1 VVQSVSGRR
10 AIILIVVED
19 IPTCASG
26 GRSSS
31 HRAWLEVVRLVMID
45 FKHSINISDDKDHV
59 DKVVDLVITSQ
70 AGLVFKLIHHLSFY
84 DRIVRKDSCCYG
96 LGVPACTSRGEIF
109 RFIGLIGGQQL
120 AENTFIAHLDDF
132 GIYLRPEEDVAVL

>member
-1 VVQSVSGRR
+1 MSGWR

-19 IPTCASG
+19 ISTCASG

-31 HRAWLEVVRLVMID
+31 HSAWLEVVRLVMID
-45 FKHSINISDDKDHV
+45 FKHSIHISDNEDHV

-70 AGLVFKLIHHLSFY
+70 AGLVFQLIHHLSFY
-84 DRIVRKDSCCYG
+84 DCIVRKDSCCYR
-96 LGVPACTSRGEIF
+96 LGVPACTSWREIF
-109 RFIGLIGGQQL
+109 RFIGLISGQQL

-132 GIYLRPEEDVAVL
+132 GIYLRPEKDIAIL